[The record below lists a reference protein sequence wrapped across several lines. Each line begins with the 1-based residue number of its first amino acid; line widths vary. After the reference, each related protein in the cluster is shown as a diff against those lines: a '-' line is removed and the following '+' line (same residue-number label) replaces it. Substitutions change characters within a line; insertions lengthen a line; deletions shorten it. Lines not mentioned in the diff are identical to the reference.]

1 MKIIQGHFNGTGADV
16 YLCLGTIPYNIV
28 MWNLESATVETY
40 EWDRAMLHD
49 ILTVEG
55 LGRPKGGG
63 AVLDLAFGEGIAP
76 YYGGDLMTTSNQTS
90 VTYGEGVYL
99 ERDDTDYR
107 FYTVAAAG
115 ITGDAATTD
124 ITTWTLDTAATPTG
138 HFNGDVTGT
147 YIGEGS
153 LIRIRAGQGSGQHV
167 YEATITALTA
177 GQGVSSDEVTLSMAV
192 PSGTVEYIGGKY
204 GYSPVAIGKV
214 TKPGVFISNTTLNAN
229 DGMVGFRAL
238 CP

>member
-16 YLCLGTIPYNIV
+16 YLQLGSIPYKIKF
-28 MWNLESATVETY
+28 WNLDAATPMY
-40 EWDRAMLHD
+40 LEWSRDMIHD

-55 LGRPKGGG
+55 IYRDADGG
-63 AVLDLAFGEGIAP
+63 AFADLAFGEGVQP
-76 YYGGDLMTTSNQTS
+76 YRGGVLLTTSNQTS

-107 FYTVAAAG
+107 FYTNAAAG
-115 ITGDAATTD
+115 ISGDASTED

-147 YIGEGS
+147 YIGPGS
-153 LIRIRAGQGSGQHV
+153 LIRIVDTSNNHT
-167 YEATITALTA
+167 YETSITALTA
-177 GQGVSSDEVTLSMAV
+177 GQGVSTDEVRLGEAV
-192 PSGTVEYIGGKY
+192 PSGSVQYIGGKF
-204 GYSPVAIGKV
+204 GYSPSSVGTT
-214 TKPGVFISNTTLNAN
+214 TKAGVRISNTSLNVN
-229 DGMVGFRAL
+229 DNIIGFTAY